1 MPEICCPYCNG
12 RNILKIVYCYRGVNK
27 RKQNDFDYSD
37 YLKEG
42 TILMKRTNFEKYD
55 FDGECKK
62 LCVKIPIYGNK
73 TFLEVDKFNLFF
85 IIKYYHNLINFQIS
99 N

>member
-1 MPEICCPYCNG
+1 M
-12 RNILKIVYCYRGVNK
+12 RLSKK
-27 RKQNDFDYSD
+27 
-37 YLKEG
+37 
-42 TILMKRTNFEKYD
+42 
-55 FDGECKK
+55 GECKK

-99 N
+99 NRQSGVTREF